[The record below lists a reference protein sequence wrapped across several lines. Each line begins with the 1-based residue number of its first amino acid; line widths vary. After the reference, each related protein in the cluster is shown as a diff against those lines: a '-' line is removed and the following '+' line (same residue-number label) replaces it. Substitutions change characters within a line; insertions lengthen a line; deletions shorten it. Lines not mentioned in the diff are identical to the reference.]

1 MNIERDMASDSQLD
15 CDEWER
21 SSDMTHATE
30 DKMIAIPCAQTALAE
45 RLVEMLMRGKHRL
58 ALGVPQSSFQQLE
71 ARLDGRERVY
81 GQPLDLDS
89 PASANTFFQIAFAQ
103 LGQPDIVV
111 LETLPRRGRGET
123 PEDAIE
129 IGTRRLLHCLDAA
142 LSYVGRDLHL
152 VCITPAYGL
161 AAIPIATAFL
171 AARSASDPTS
181 PLPRVRMSVV
191 SPPVGRAA
199 NHAALAR
206 TILQI
211 LRESRSPDVTEAIL
225 NPTRARRHRRRIGPR
240 STIEAKSEAVPDAV
254 PYSRPGA

>member
-1 MNIERDMASDSQLD
+1 
-15 CDEWER
+15 
-21 SSDMTHATE
+21 MTHATE
-30 DKMIAIPCAQTALAE
+30 GKIIAIPCAQTALAE

-58 ALGVPQSSFQQLE
+58 ALGVPQSSFRQLE

-89 PASANTFFQIAFAQ
+89 PASANTFFQVAFAQ
-103 LGQPDIVV
+103 LGQPDIVI
-111 LETLPRRGRGET
+111 LEALPRKGRGET
-123 PEDAIE
+123 AEDAIE

-142 LSYVGRDLHL
+142 LSYVGKDLHL
-152 VCITPAYGL
+152 VCVTPAYGL

-171 AARSASDPTS
+171 AARSVSNSAA

-191 SPPVGRAA
+191 SPPVGHGA
-199 NHAALAR
+199 NYAALAR

-211 LRESRSPDVTEAIL
+211 LRETRSPDLTEAIL
-225 NPTRARRHRRRIGPR
+225 NPTRPRRHRRRIGPR
-240 STIEAKSEAVPDAV
+240 GMIDATSDTVSDAV